1 MKTRMKKLI
10 SIKSMTAL
18 SLALLIVLGTA
29 MAESEGDS
37 VTGSGL
43 VTANLATGIGD
54 GTAILSIEGERVE
67 GIVEVNVFPN
77 PDGTFWVIHKFDFGE
92 DNTLSTEGTEV
103 MKSADDPGLLVL
115 SGDMNVTEGT
125 GYFDG
130 ASGELNV
137 HGKVQITEFPLA
149 IVSFKVNGTI
159 CR

>member
-1 MKTRMKKLI
+1 MKKLT
-10 SIKSMTAL
+10 SIKSVPL
-18 SLALLIVLGTA
+18 LGLVLLIVLGTA
-29 MAESEGDS
+29 LAESEGDL

-67 GIVEVNVFPN
+67 GIVEVNVSSN
-77 PDGTFWVIHKFDFGE
+77 TDGTFWVTHKFDFGE

-103 MKSADDPGLLVL
+103 MKPADDPGLLVL

-137 HGKVQITEFPLA
+137 HGKVQITEFPMA
-149 IVSFKVNGTI
+149 NVSFKVNGRI